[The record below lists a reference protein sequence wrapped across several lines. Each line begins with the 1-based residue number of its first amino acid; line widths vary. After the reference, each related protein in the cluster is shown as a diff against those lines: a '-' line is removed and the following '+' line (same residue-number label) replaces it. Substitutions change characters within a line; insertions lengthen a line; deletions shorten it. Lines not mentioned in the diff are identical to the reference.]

1 MKEGSSNAQ
10 NKVITASQAQQVR
23 SHHPTQI
30 QEQATDYIMAMHTL
44 GKLKT
49 PEQDEERKE
58 LPRESSM
65 QIDTTQNTIAQN
77 AGRVSVKLEQFDA
90 DQDSTK
96 QRLDSMLST
105 HGVSNDEFY
114 KLPLP
119 LKRRVKPTLLSTE

>member
-1 MKEGSSNAQ
+1 
-10 NKVITASQAQQVR
+10 
-23 SHHPTQI
+23 
-30 QEQATDYIMAMHTL
+30 MAVHNV

-58 LPRESSM
+58 PPRESSM

-96 QRLDSMLST
+96 QQLDSMLST
-105 HGVSNDEFY
+105 HGVSNDEFS
-114 KLPLP
+114 KLPLQ
-119 LKRRVKPTLLSTE
+119 LKRRVKPILLRTD